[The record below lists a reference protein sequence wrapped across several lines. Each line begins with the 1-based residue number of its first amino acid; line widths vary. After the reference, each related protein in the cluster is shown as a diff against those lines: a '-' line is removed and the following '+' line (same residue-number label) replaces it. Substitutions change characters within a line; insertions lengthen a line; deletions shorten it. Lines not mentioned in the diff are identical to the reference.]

1 MSSIEEKYQ
10 QTLDYL
16 YSYVD
21 YSLTRQL
28 RYSPEKFNLER
39 MVKLMQLMGDP
50 HKKYPVVHIA
60 GTKGK
65 GSTAAMVAS
74 ILRKAGY
81 RTGFY
86 TSPHLQDFTER
97 IQVDGTPISRE
108 QLVAAVDQIRSHLA
122 KIPQITT
129 FEITT
134 AIAFKDFY
142 DKQVDVAVV
151 EVGLGGRLDATNVVD
166 PLVSVITSLSFDHM
180 NVLGDSIA
188 QIAAE
193 KGGIIK
199 PDKPVVLAPQWKEA
213 REVIEQ
219 IAEERNAPLTIIG
232 RDYFFGEH
240 SRSLDGQT
248 FFLWS
253 KDEQEL
259 VNEYISSGGRTDWEP
274 EHFSIP
280 LLGMHQ
286 VENAATAYATIQ
298 ILRDSGFSIS
308 REAILSGFAQVDWPG
323 RFEILQKSPLIIIDS
338 AHNQDSALRLR
349 LAMDDYLNGKPII
362 MLFGSSE
369 DKDVRGMF
377 SHLLPRVR
385 TLVATRS
392 THPRA
397 MEPKLLVELANQFGK
412 HAIETQSIEEGL
424 AEAIKQAGKDAA
436 IMVTGSIFV
445 AAGVRDLMQKPTR
458 NSIGMP

>member
-97 IQVDGTPISRE
+97 IQVDGAPISRE

-122 KIPQITT
+122 KIPEITT

-298 ILRDSGFSIS
+298 VLRDSGFSIS

-362 MLFGSSE
+362 LLFGSSE

>member
-1 MSSIEEKYQ
+1 MSNIEEKYQ

-16 YSYVD
+16 YSFVD

-39 MVKLMQLMGDP
+39 MVKLMQLMDDP
-50 HKKYPVVHIA
+50 HLKYPVVHIA

-97 IQVDGTPISRE
+97 IQVDGAPISRE
-108 QLVAAVDQIRSHLA
+108 QLVEKVDQIRPLLA
-122 KIPQITT
+122 QVPEITT

-142 DKQVDVAVV
+142 DKNVDVAVI

-199 PDKPVVLAPQWKEA
+199 PEKPVVLAPQWKEA

-240 SRSLDGQT
+240 SRSLDRQT

-253 KDEQEL
+253 KDDQEL

-298 ILRDSGFSIS
+298 VL
-308 REAILSGFAQVDWPG
+308 REAGFLIKREDIISGFAQVDWPG

-362 MLFGSSE
+362 LLFGSSE
-369 DKDVRGMF
+369 DKDVSGMF
-377 SHLLPRVR
+377 SHLLPRVK

-412 HAIETQSIEEGL
+412 HAVETQSIEEGL

-445 AAGVRDLMQKPTR
+445 AAAVRELMQN
-458 NSIGMP
+458 NSQNTQ

>member
-97 IQVDGTPISRE
+97 IQVDGAPISRE

-122 KIPQITT
+122 KIPEITT

-253 KDEQEL
+253 KDDQEL

-362 MLFGSSE
+362 LLFGSSE

-445 AAGVRDLMQKPTR
+445 AAGVRELMQKPTL

>member
-1 MSSIEEKYQ
+1 MSDLAVELQ

-16 YSYVD
+16 YSFVD

-39 MVKLMQLMGDP
+39 MHELMKLMGNPQ
-50 HKKYPVVHIA
+50 KKYPIVHIA

-65 GSTAAMVAS
+65 GSTAAMIAS
-74 ILRKAGY
+74 ILRSAGY
-81 RTGFY
+81 TTGFY
-86 TSPHLQDFTER
+86 TSPHLQNFNER
-97 IQVDGTPISRE
+97 IQIDGEPISDE
-108 QLVAAVDQIRSHLA
+108 KLVDLVEGLKPLIE
-122 KIPQITT
+122 KVPEITT

-134 AIAFKDFY
+134 ALAFEAFAD
-142 DKQVDVAVV
+142 DHVDIAVV
-151 EVGLGGRLDATNVVD
+151 EVGLGGRLDATNVVN

-199 PDKPVVLAPQWKEA
+199 PGRPIVLAPQWKEA
-213 REVIEQ
+213 REVIEE
-219 IAEERNAPLTIIG
+219 IAAERHAPITIIG
-232 RDYFFGEH
+232 RDYFYGEH

-248 FFLWS
+248 IFLWS
-253 KDEQEL
+253 RDDQEM
-259 VNEYISSGGRTDWEP
+259 VNEYVASGGRTDWEP
-274 EHFSIP
+274 DHFSIP

-286 VENAATAYATIQ
+286 VENAATAYATVQ
-298 ILRDSGFSIS
+298 ILREEGFKITRADIEKGFST
-308 REAILSGFAQVDWPG
+308 VNWPG
-323 RFEILQKSPLIIIDS
+323 RFEILQRNPLIIIDS

-349 LAMDDYLNGKPII
+349 LAMDDYLNGKPIVL
-362 MLFGSSE
+362 LFGSSE

-377 SHLLPRVR
+377 THLLPCAK

-397 MEPKLLVELANQFGK
+397 MEPGILVELANQFGK
-412 HAIETQSIEEGL
+412 HAIETLTVEEGL
-424 AEAIKQAGKDAA
+424 SEAIKSAGKDAV

-445 AAGVRDLMQKPTR
+445 VAAVRELILHT
-458 NSIGMP
+458 SIDS

>member
-1 MSSIEEKYQ
+1 
-10 QTLDYL
+10 
-16 YSYVD
+16 
-21 YSLTRQL
+21 
-28 RYSPEKFNLER
+28 
-39 MVKLMQLMGDP
+39 
-50 HKKYPVVHIA
+50 
-60 GTKGK
+60 
-65 GSTAAMVAS
+65 
-74 ILRKAGY
+74 
-81 RTGFY
+81 
-86 TSPHLQDFTER
+86 
-97 IQVDGTPISRE
+97 
-108 QLVAAVDQIRSHLA
+108 
-122 KIPQITT
+122 
-129 FEITT
+129 
-134 AIAFKDFY
+134 
-142 DKQVDVAVV
+142 
-151 EVGLGGRLDATNVVD
+151 
-166 PLVSVITSLSFDHM
+166 
-180 NVLGDSIA
+180 
-188 QIAAE
+188 
-193 KGGIIK
+193 
-199 PDKPVVLAPQWKEA
+199 
-213 REVIEQ
+213 
-219 IAEERNAPLTIIG
+219 
-232 RDYFFGEH
+232 
-240 SRSLDGQT
+240 
-248 FFLWS
+248 
-253 KDEQEL
+253 
-259 VNEYISSGGRTDWEP
+259 
-274 EHFSIP
+274 
-280 LLGMHQ
+280 MHQ

-362 MLFGSSE
+362 LLFGSSE

>member
-1 MSSIEEKYQ
+1 MSDLAQKLQ
-10 QTLDYL
+10 QTLDYI
-16 YSYVD
+16 YSFVD

-28 RYSPEKFNLER
+28 RYSPEKFNLDR
-39 MVKLMQLMGDP
+39 MRELMRIMGNP
-50 HKKYPVVHIA
+50 HMDYPVVHIA

-65 GSTAAMVAS
+65 GSTGAMIAN
-74 ILRKAGY
+74 ILVTAGY
-81 RTGFY
+81 KTGFY

-97 IQVDGTPISRE
+97 IQVNGVPITHERLIDLVESIKP
-108 QLVAAVDQIRSHLA
+108 LVAQV
-122 KIPQITT
+122 PEITT

-134 AIAFKDFY
+134 AMAFKEFSDRR
-142 DKQVDVAVV
+142 VDVAVV

-199 PDKPVVLAPQWKEA
+199 AGKPVVLAPQWKEA
-213 REVIEQ
+213 REVIEG
-219 IAEERNAPLTIIG
+219 IATKRRAPLTMIG
-232 RDYFFGEH
+232 RDYFYGEH
-240 SRSLDGQT
+240 SRSLEGQT

-253 KDEQEL
+253 SGEQEL
-259 VNEYISSGGRTDWEP
+259 VKEYIASGGRTEWEP
-274 EHFSIP
+274 DHFTIP
-280 LLGMHQ
+280 LLGLHQ

-298 ILRDSGFSIS
+298 VMREIGFNVS
-308 REAILSGFAQVDWPG
+308 REAIATGFLSVNWPG
-323 RFEILQKSPLIIIDS
+323 RFEILKRNPLIIIDS

-362 MLFGSSE
+362 LLFGSSE

-377 SHLLPRVR
+377 NHLLPRVR
-385 TLVATRS
+385 VLVATRS

-397 MEPKLLVELANQFGK
+397 MEPELLVELANQFGK
-412 HAIETQSIEEGL
+412 RAIETQSVEEGL
-424 AEAIKQAGKDAA
+424 AEAIRFAGKDAVV
-436 IMVTGSIFV
+436 MVTGSIFV
-445 AAGVRDLMQKPTR
+445 AAAVRDLI
-458 NSIGMP
+458 IGQTQYQI

>member
-253 KDEQEL
+253 KDDQEL

>member
-1 MSSIEEKYQ
+1 MSNIEQKYQ
-10 QTLDYL
+10 QALDYL
-16 YSYVD
+16 YSFVD

-28 RYSPEKFNLER
+28 RYSPEKFNLAR
-39 MVKLMQLMGDP
+39 MFKLMKLMGDP

-74 ILRKAGY
+74 ILGAAGYKAG
-81 RTGFY
+81 FY
-86 TSPHLQDFTER
+86 SSPHLQDFTER
-97 IQVDGTPISRE
+97 IQVHGEPISRE
-108 QLVAAVDQIRSHLA
+108 KLVERVDQIRPLVA
-122 KIPQITT
+122 QVPEITT

-134 AIAFKDFY
+134 AIAFIEFY
-142 DKQVDVAVV
+142 KRQVDVAVV

-199 PDKPVVLAPQWKEA
+199 TKRPVVLAPQWKEA
-213 REVIEQ
+213 REVIEK
-219 IAEERNAPLTIIG
+219 IAEERKAPLTIIG
-232 RDYFFGEH
+232 RDYFYGEH
-240 SRSLDGQT
+240 SRSLNGQT

-253 KDEQEL
+253 KDDQEL
-259 VNEYISSGGRTDWEP
+259 VNDYISSGGRTEWEP

-280 LLGMHQ
+280 LLGTHQ

-298 ILRDSGFSIS
+298 ILRENSLTINRESIS
-308 REAILSGFAQVDWPG
+308 AGFARVNWPG
-323 RFEILQKSPLIIIDS
+323 RFEIIQKSPLIIIDS

-349 LAMDDYLNGKPII
+349 LAIDDYLNGKPIVL
-362 MLFGSSE
+362 LFGSSE
-369 DKDVRGMF
+369 DKDVRGMY
-377 SHLLPRVR
+377 SHLLPRVK

-397 MEPKLLVELANQFGK
+397 MEPNLLVELANQFAK
-412 HAIETQSIEEGL
+412 HAIETQTIEEGL
-424 AEAIKQAGKDAA
+424 NEAIKQAGKDAA

-445 AAGVRDLMQKPTR
+445 VAAVRDLITN
-458 NSIGMP
+458 NSSIN

>member
-1 MSSIEEKYQ
+1 MSNIEQKYQ
-10 QTLDYL
+10 QALDYL
-16 YSYVD
+16 YSFVD

-28 RYSPEKFNLER
+28 RYSPEKFNLAR
-39 MVKLMQLMGDP
+39 MFKLMKLMGDP

-74 ILRKAGY
+74 ILAAAGYKAG
-81 RTGFY
+81 FY
-86 TSPHLQDFTER
+86 SSPHLQDFTER
-97 IQVDGTPISRE
+97 IQVDGEPISRE
-108 QLVAAVDQIRSHLA
+108 KLVERVDQIRPLVA
-122 KIPQITT
+122 QVPEITT

-134 AIAFKDFY
+134 AIAFMEFY
-142 DKQVDVAVV
+142 KKQVDVAVV

-199 PDKPVVLAPQWKEA
+199 TKKPVVLAPQWKEA
-213 REVIEQ
+213 REVIEK
-219 IAEERNAPLTIIG
+219 IAEERKAPLTIIG
-232 RDYFFGEH
+232 RDYFYGEH
-240 SRSLDGQT
+240 SRSLNGQT

-253 KDEQEL
+253 KDDQEL
-259 VNEYISSGGRTDWEP
+259 VNDYISSGGRTEWEP

-280 LLGMHQ
+280 LLGTHQ

-298 ILRDSGFSIS
+298 ILRENSLTINRESIS
-308 REAILSGFAQVDWPG
+308 AGFARVNWPG
-323 RFEILQKSPLIIIDS
+323 RFEIIQKSPLIIIDS

-349 LAMDDYLNGKPII
+349 LAMDDYLNGKPIVL
-362 MLFGSSE
+362 LFGSSE
-369 DKDVRGMF
+369 DKDVRGMY
-377 SHLLPRVR
+377 SHLLPRVK

-412 HAIETQSIEEGL
+412 HAIETQTIEEGL
-424 AEAIKQAGKDAA
+424 NEAIKQAGKDAA

-445 AAGVRDLMQKPTR
+445 AAAVRDLITN
-458 NSIGMP
+458 NSSIN

>member
-1 MSSIEEKYQ
+1 MSNIEQKYQ
-10 QTLDYL
+10 QALDYL
-16 YSYVD
+16 YSFVD

-28 RYSPEKFNLER
+28 RYSPEKFNLAR
-39 MVKLMQLMGDP
+39 MFKLMKLMGNP

-74 ILRKAGY
+74 ILGAAGYKAG
-81 RTGFY
+81 FY
-86 TSPHLQDFTER
+86 SSPHLQDFTER
-97 IQVDGTPISRE
+97 IQVDGEPISRE
-108 QLVAAVDQIRSHLA
+108 KLVERVDQIRPLVA
-122 KIPQITT
+122 QVPEITT

-134 AIAFKDFY
+134 AIAFMEFY
-142 DKQVDVAVV
+142 KKQVDVAVV

-199 PDKPVVLAPQWKEA
+199 TKKPVVLAPQWKEA
-213 REVIEQ
+213 REVIEK
-219 IAEERNAPLTIIG
+219 IAEERKAPLTIIG
-232 RDYFFGEH
+232 RDYFYGEH
-240 SRSLDGQT
+240 SRSLNGQT

-253 KDEQEL
+253 KDDQEL
-259 VNEYISSGGRTDWEP
+259 VNDYISSGGRTEWEP

-280 LLGMHQ
+280 LLGTHQ

-298 ILRDSGFSIS
+298 ILRENSLTINRESIS
-308 REAILSGFAQVDWPG
+308 AGFARVNWPG
-323 RFEILQKSPLIIIDS
+323 RFEIIQKSPLIIIDS

-349 LAMDDYLNGKPII
+349 LAIDDYLNGKPIVL
-362 MLFGSSE
+362 LFGSSE
-369 DKDVRGMF
+369 DKDVRGMY
-377 SHLLPRVR
+377 SHLLPRVK

-412 HAIETQSIEEGL
+412 HAIETQTIEEGL
-424 AEAIKQAGKDAA
+424 NEAIKQAGKDAA

-445 AAGVRDLMQKPTR
+445 AAAVRDLITN
-458 NSIGMP
+458 NSSIN

>member
-412 HAIETQSIEEGL
+412 RAIETQSIEEGL

>member
-1 MSSIEEKYQ
+1 MFDFELKLQ

-16 YSYVD
+16 YSFVD

-28 RYSPEKFNLER
+28 RYSPDKFNLDR
-39 MVKLMQLMGDP
+39 MRDLMQLMGNP
-50 HKKYPVVHIA
+50 HQAYPVVHIA

-65 GSTAAMVAS
+65 GSTAAMIAS
-74 ILRKAGY
+74 ILSAAGY
-81 RTGFY
+81 KTGFY

-97 IQVDGTPISRE
+97 IQVAGAPITHERLIE
-108 QLVAAVDQIRSHLA
+108 LVEKLKPIIARV
-122 KIPQITT
+122 PEITT

-134 AIAFKDFY
+134 ALAFQEFQDS
-142 DKQVDVAVV
+142 QVEVAVI

-180 NVLGDSIA
+180 NVLGDSIT
-188 QIAAE
+188 QIAVE

-199 PDKPVVLAPQWKEA
+199 QGKPVVLSPQWKEA
-213 REVIEQ
+213 REVIER
-219 IAEERNAPLTIIG
+219 IAAERHAPLTVIG
-232 RDYFFGEH
+232 QDYFYGEH

-253 KDEQEL
+253 NQEQEL
-259 VNEYISSGGRTDWEP
+259 VSEYISSGGRTDWEP

-286 VENAATAYATIQ
+286 VENAATAFATIHV
-298 ILRDSGFSIS
+298 LRQNGFRINRDAITTGF
-308 REAILSGFAQVDWPG
+308 REVNWPG
-323 RFEILQKSPLIIIDS
+323 RFEILKRNPLIIIDS

-362 MLFGSSE
+362 LLFGSSE

-397 MEPKLLVELANQFGK
+397 MEPELLVELANQFGK
-412 HAIETQSIEEGL
+412 HAVETQSVEEGL
-424 AEAIKQAGKDAA
+424 AEAIRLAGRDSA

-445 AAGVRDLMQKPTR
+445 AAAVRDLVLEIRENHT
-458 NSIGMP
+458 